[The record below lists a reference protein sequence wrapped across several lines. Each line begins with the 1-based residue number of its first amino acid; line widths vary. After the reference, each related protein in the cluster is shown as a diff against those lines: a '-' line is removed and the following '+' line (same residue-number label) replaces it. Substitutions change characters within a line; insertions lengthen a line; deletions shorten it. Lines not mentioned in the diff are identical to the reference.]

1 MNGFVSSFSQDHGC
15 ERIAL
20 LRVACAIIAF
30 GAAACAAA
38 AATLDVP
45 TPYVPSTQGNVDEML
60 RLAAVEPGDV
70 VYDLGSG
77 DGRIVIAAARDWG
90 ARAVGIEI
98 DSELVAKSREE
109 ARLQGVADRATF
121 HAGDVLKADLREAT
135 VVTMYLLTPLVNRLQ
150 PKLLKELKPGTRIV
164 AHEYGFAD
172 WKPDRHVQI
181 SKNFYLY
188 VVPAHVG
195 GKWRLSTAL
204 PEGVREYDLEFQQR
218 HQEVKG
224 GARVAG
230 GFLPAFEPRLS
241 GERLSFTLMERDVS
255 YRYEGRITGSLIEGS
270 VHWGAGPKQTQATWR
285 AVRAGL
291 KGGEE

>member
-1 MNGFVSSFSQDHGC
+1 MSGPVIAIKRKRARPQALAQFVCNILAAVGFAS
-15 ERIAL
+15 
-20 LRVACAIIAF
+20 
-30 GAAACAAA
+30 AA

-45 TPYVPSTQGNVDEML
+45 TPYVPSTRGNVEEML
-60 RLAAVEPGDV
+60 RLADVQPTDV

-98 DSELVAKSREE
+98 DSELVAQSRDQ
-109 ARLQGVADRATF
+109 ARREGVADRTAF
-121 HAGDVLKADLREAT
+121 HVNDALKADLREAT

-150 PKLLKELKPGTRIV
+150 PRLLKELKPGTRIV
-164 AHEYGFAD
+164 AHEYGFSD
-172 WKPDRHVQI
+172 WKPDRHVQV

-188 VVPAHVG
+188 VVPAQIG
-195 GKWRLSTAL
+195 GKWRLATAL

-218 HQEVKG
+218 YQEVKG
-224 GARVAG
+224 GARVSG
-230 GFLPAFEPRLS
+230 GFLPAFEPRLA
-241 GERLSFTLMERDVS
+241 GERLSFILNEGDVS
-255 YRYEGRITGSLIEGS
+255 YRYEGRVAGSLIEGS
-270 VHWGAGPKQTQATWR
+270 VRWGAGREQTQATWR